1 MTAQTPISTATLPSR
16 DDEVDLVSI
25 LKLLWRGRWWIV
37 GATTI
42 ALSLGA
48 VYAFWIAVPVY
59 TASATVALDSREGN
73 VIEFESVV
81 SGLSSDISTINT
93 EIEVMRSRDLIGK
106 LVRDLNLTADPEF
119 NRALRPP
126 TFSLR
131 DWLAD
136 LAGAGSERSPAI
148 ATDQQIL
155 DRAINAVLAATA
167 VTNLRNSLVFQVTA
181 RTENAVKSAQIANLL
196 AEIYIRDQIEV
207 KFDATAQATLW
218 LGQRVADLGLELQ
231 VAQSDLQAFTASAD
245 LVTPAEVAGLNR
257 QISDIR
263 SRLASTRAQID
274 TDVGR
279 ADMLADALAAE
290 DWPRLASLTGD
301 RILDRL
307 LALPD
312 DDSKATAL
320 SARGEQLANIATR
333 SERRGTAQIA
343 ALTTSLAELEA
354 QINAQSEGLVEFQG
368 LERKVEQAR
377 VLFEYFQNRLRET
390 TVQQGIQQADARL
403 LSRAVV
409 PGEPSEPRRPVILAL
424 AAMLGLMAG
433 AGGVLLR
440 EVRNTGVRSAN
451 DLEALTGIVVMGQLP
466 MIGTKSSRE
475 MIEYLS
481 QKPNSRLAESFRNLR
496 TSVMLSNLDRPPQ
509 IIMSTSSLPNEGKTT
524 QSLALAQ
531 NFAGMGKS
539 ILLIECDIR
548 RRVFG
553 SELGFR
559 DEIGLL
565 SVLSGEVMLAD
576 AVQRDPQ
583 LGAVDVLVGDSG
595 TSNPVDIFS
604 SDTFRAFLTDAR
616 TVYDIIIID
625 TPPVLAVP
633 DSRVIA
639 QHADAILYA
648 VKWNSTPRTAVR
660 EGMRLLETVNAR
672 ISGLVLTQVDVKRM
686 ERSGYGAYGQYDKGY
701 YSD

>member
-25 LKLLWRGRWWIV
+25 LKLLWRGKWWIV
-37 GATTI
+37 GATAI

-131 DWLAD
+131 DGLAD
-136 LAGAGSERSPAI
+136 LAGARSERSPAI

-155 DRAINAVLAATA
+155 DRAINAVLAATS

-245 LVTPAEVAGLNR
+245 LVPPAEVAGLNR

-377 VLFEYFQNRLRET
+377 VLFEYFQNRPSRA
-390 TVQQGIQQADARL
+390 GRSFWRL
-403 LSRAVV
+403 LQCW
-409 PGEPSEPRRPVILAL
+409 
-424 AAMLGLMAG
+424 
-433 AGGVLLR
+433 
-440 EVRNTGVRSAN
+440 
-451 DLEALTGIVVMGQLP
+451 D
-466 MIGTKSSRE
+466 
-475 MIEYLS
+475 
-481 QKPNSRLAESFRNLR
+481 
-496 TSVMLSNLDRPPQ
+496 
-509 IIMSTSSLPNEGKTT
+509 
-524 QSLALAQ
+524 
-531 NFAGMGKS
+531 
-539 ILLIECDIR
+539 
-548 RRVFG
+548 
-553 SELGFR
+553 
-559 DEIGLL
+559 
-565 SVLSGEVMLAD
+565 
-576 AVQRDPQ
+576 
-583 LGAVDVLVGDSG
+583 
-595 TSNPVDIFS
+595 
-604 SDTFRAFLTDAR
+604 
-616 TVYDIIIID
+616 
-625 TPPVLAVP
+625 
-633 DSRVIA
+633 
-639 QHADAILYA
+639 
-648 VKWNSTPRTAVR
+648 
-660 EGMRLLETVNAR
+660 
-672 ISGLVLTQVDVKRM
+672 
-686 ERSGYGAYGQYDKGY
+686 
-701 YSD
+701 

>member
-1 MTAQTPISTATLPSR
+1 
-16 DDEVDLVSI
+16 
-25 LKLLWRGRWWIV
+25 
-37 GATTI
+37 
-42 ALSLGA
+42 
-48 VYAFWIAVPVY
+48 
-59 TASATVALDSREGN
+59 
-73 VIEFESVV
+73 
-81 SGLSSDISTINT
+81 
-93 EIEVMRSRDLIGK
+93 
-106 LVRDLNLTADPEF
+106 
-119 NRALRPP
+119 
-126 TFSLR
+126 
-131 DWLAD
+131 
-136 LAGAGSERSPAI
+136 
-148 ATDQQIL
+148 
-155 DRAINAVLAATA
+155 
-167 VTNLRNSLVFQVTA
+167 
-181 RTENAVKSAQIANLL
+181 
-196 AEIYIRDQIEV
+196 
-207 KFDATAQATLW
+207 
-218 LGQRVADLGLELQ
+218 
-231 VAQSDLQAFTASAD
+231 
-245 LVTPAEVAGLNR
+245 
-257 QISDIR
+257 
-263 SRLASTRAQID
+263 
-274 TDVGR
+274 
-279 ADMLADALAAE
+279 
-290 DWPRLASLTGD
+290 
-301 RILDRL
+301 
-307 LALPD
+307 
-312 DDSKATAL
+312 
-320 SARGEQLANIATR
+320 
-333 SERRGTAQIA
+333 
-343 ALTTSLAELEA
+343 
-354 QINAQSEGLVEFQG
+354 
-368 LERKVEQAR
+368 
-377 VLFEYFQNRLRET
+377 
-390 TVQQGIQQADARL
+390 
-403 LSRAVV
+403 
-409 PGEPSEPRRPVILAL
+409 
-424 AAMLGLMAG
+424 MAG

-595 TSNPVDIFS
+595 TSNPVDVFS

-672 ISGLVLTQVDVKRM
+672 ISGLVLTQVDLKRM
-686 ERSGYGAYGQYDKGY
+686 QRSGYGAYGQYGKGY